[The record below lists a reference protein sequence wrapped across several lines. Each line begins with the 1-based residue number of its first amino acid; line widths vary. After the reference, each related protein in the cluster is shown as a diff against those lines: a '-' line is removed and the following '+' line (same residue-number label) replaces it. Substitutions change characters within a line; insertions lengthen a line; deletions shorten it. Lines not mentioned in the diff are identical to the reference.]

1 MTREMRRRAHRLKDL
16 PHILPAGVFNGTQ
29 RWCAQVAW
37 EPSLAWPLKIL
48 AAA

>member
-1 MTREMRRRAHRLKDL
+1 MGRKVLRRALWLKDL

-29 RWCAQVAW
+29 RWGAPVAW
-37 EPSLAWPLKIL
+37 EPSLAWPLNIS